1 MSGDEDEG
9 VAADLSA
16 MEAEF
21 LEIDENGRWN
31 VVYQV
36 GPLPGSKWK
45 WQPEAERF
53 RKLK

>member
-1 MSGDEDEG
+1 MSRDEEEG

-21 LEIDENGRWN
+21 LEIDENGRWS

-36 GPLPGSKWK
+36 GPLPRSKWK
-45 WQPEAERF
+45 WRF
-53 RKLK
+53 QQLK

>member
-36 GPLPGSKWK
+36 RPLPGSKWK
-45 WQPEAERF
+45 WQPGAERF
-53 RKLK
+53 QKLK